1 MKKILFLYAALLL
14 TFAVR
19 GQIITTI
26 AGTGD
31 SLLGDGGPAIN
42 AGVSGPYCVALDS
55 HGNFYISDGNHAR
68 IRKVD
73 SAGTITTIA
82 GNGTEGYYGD
92 SIAATSAMLNRPN
105 GIVVDHLGNV
115 YFSDAGN
122 NRVRKV
128 TTAGIITTI
137 AGNGSATYNG
147 DNIPADTAA
156 IAAPHFLALDD
167 TGNLYIVEHTGSRI
181 RKVSPSGMINTV
193 AGTGVVGNTGDG
205 GPATAAK
212 IAGPYGIV
220 LYNGSIIFS
229 DATAD
234 VVRKI
239 DASGI
244 ITTIAGNPTA
254 TAIGD
259 SGPADSARL
268 NAPIGVA
275 VDAAGNL
282 FIADANQH
290 RIRRVDGLTHI
301 ISTVAGNGS
310 FGYSGDGGLAA
321 NAQLM
326 TPEGLAL
333 DTAGNI
339 YIADYDG
346 YRVRFINNAT
356 LALSSVP
363 DAIASVSLYPNPATG
378 DFVLLVNA
386 AGDDRVE
393 VFIADAAGRVVYQAA
408 GRTNHTLT
416 IKPGQPAG
424 VYLVT
429 VRTHQ
434 GIISRKLVIE

>member
-42 AGVSGPYCVALDS
+42 AGVSGPYCVALDG

-73 SAGTITTIA
+73 SACTITTIA
-82 GNGTEGYYGD
+82 GNGTEGYNGD

-122 NRVRKV
+122 NRVRKI

-147 DNIPADTAA
+147 DNILADTAA

-259 SGPADSARL
+259 GGPADSARL

-416 IKPGQPAG
+416 LKPGQPAG

-434 GIISRKLVIE
+434 GIITRKLVIE